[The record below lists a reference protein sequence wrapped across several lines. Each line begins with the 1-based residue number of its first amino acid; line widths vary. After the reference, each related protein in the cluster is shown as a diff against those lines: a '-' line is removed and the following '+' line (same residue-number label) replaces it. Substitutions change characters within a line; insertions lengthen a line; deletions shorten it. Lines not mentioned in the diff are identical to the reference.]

1 MITLILTKEVEVD
14 VPKAEHSNI
23 KLVKMIPD
31 MPMAKKR
38 VMMGEVDDMTCSSR
52 SRAYPRPTTMW
63 YGVIIPP
70 PLNVCLQLHS
80 LQALAA

>member
-1 MITLILTKEVEVD
+1 MSPPYANIAGVCYRPVILTKEVEAD
-14 VPKAEHSNI
+14 VPKAEHNNT

-52 SRAYPRPTTMW
+52 SRAYPRPTAM
-63 YGVIIPP
+63 
-70 PLNVCLQLHS
+70 
-80 LQALAA
+80 